1 VTLDEHL
8 TCPKCGYDL
17 YGIPEVR
24 CPECDFRY
32 DAAALRSTA
41 TSAEWLRLIT
51 ARTVIV
57 RSAVASA
64 LVLPFVLPDVATS
77 PIETVLVLFILFTV
91 YVASFLTWVILR
103 DAYRGLVSIPLLLL
117 LFFGVCLGL
126 MFVLIQFPKV
136 VPIVALLIIMSAWVA
151 RLSDWPKLH
160 PRGNV
165 RATGLRRSVVRHS
178 VVGNILLIVAS
189 FLVAISLLQLGN
201 L

>member
-1 VTLDEHL
+1 MLDEHL

-41 TSAEWLRLIT
+41 ASAEWLRLIT

-64 LVLPFVLPDVATS
+64 LVMPFVVRAV
-77 PIETVLVLFILFTV
+77 PIGPIGWFHIVVVVDIAAFV
-91 YVASFLTWVILR
+91 TWLGFR
-103 DAYRGLVSIPLLLL
+103 DAYRGPASIPSLLMLL
-117 LFFGVCLGL
+117 VGICLGM
-126 MFVLIQFPKV
+126 MFVLRHFPWV
-136 VPIVALLIIMSAWVA
+136 LPVIALLVLASVWVA

-160 PRGNV
+160 PAGN
-165 RATGLRRSVVRHS
+165 APSTELRRSVIRHS
-178 VVGNILLIVAS
+178 IAGNVLLVVAS
-189 FLVAISLLQLGN
+189 LLVAVSLLRLGAV
-201 L
+201 